1 MIPHLRIALIA
12 LLLTACTNN
21 QTKAVDEN
29 RVEKSPEKIEF
40 NADSAYNHIDAQVG
54 FGPRIPGSEGHLQ
67 CQDYIIRQLEK
78 FNADT
83 IIEHRSIVKNFKGEN
98 LPINNILARYKP
110 EADKRVLLLAHWDT
124 RPWADNDPIPENR
137 VKPVPGANDGASG
150 TGVLLELARLFGQ
163 KQPEIGV
170 DLLSVHGDDSGTES
184 KDMTWCLGTQKWIT
198 EMPYRASDRP
208 VYGILLDMVGGR
220 DAKFTREYIS
230 EQFAPSIN
238 DRVWAMANA
247 SGYGDRFI
255 NRQAGAVVDDHMFIN
270 RAGIPCVDIIECANE
285 TTGSFA
291 PTWHTVNDDMDH
303 IDPSTLKAVG
313 QTVANLIY
321 NERL

>member
-110 EADKRVLLLAHWDT
+110 EADKRVLLLREPAAQVCCSNWPDSSARNSPKSEST
-124 RPWADNDPIPENR
+124 CCLSTAKTPERNR
-137 VKPVPGANDGASG
+137 K
-150 TGVLLELARLFGQ
+150 T
-163 KQPEIGV
+163 
-170 DLLSVHGDDSGTES
+170 
-184 KDMTWCLGTQKWIT
+184 
-198 EMPYRASDRP
+198 
-208 VYGILLDMVGGR
+208 
-220 DAKFTREYIS
+220 
-230 EQFAPSIN
+230 
-238 DRVWAMANA
+238 
-247 SGYGDRFI
+247 
-255 NRQAGAVVDDHMFIN
+255 
-270 RAGIPCVDIIECANE
+270 
-285 TTGSFA
+285 
-291 PTWHTVNDDMDH
+291 
-303 IDPSTLKAVG
+303 
-313 QTVANLIY
+313 
-321 NERL
+321 